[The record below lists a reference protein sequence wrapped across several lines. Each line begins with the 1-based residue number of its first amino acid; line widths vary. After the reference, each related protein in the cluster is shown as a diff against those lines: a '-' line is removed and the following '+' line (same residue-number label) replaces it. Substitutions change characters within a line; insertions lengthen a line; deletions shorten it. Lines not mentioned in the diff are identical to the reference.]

1 MAGITN
7 GHYWLTVLDALSA
20 TTRNAV
26 QEGEKFF
33 FFFLQG
39 TDQHKAEK
47 KKSESSDVMIT
58 VLCVYKSCYY
68 MMQLE

>member
-1 MAGITN
+1 MSGSCF
-7 GHYWLTVLDALSA
+7 V
-20 TTRNAV
+20 
-26 QEGEKFF
+26 
-33 FFFLQG
+33 FFFLYFFKVP
-39 TDQHKAEK
+39 TNTLSR